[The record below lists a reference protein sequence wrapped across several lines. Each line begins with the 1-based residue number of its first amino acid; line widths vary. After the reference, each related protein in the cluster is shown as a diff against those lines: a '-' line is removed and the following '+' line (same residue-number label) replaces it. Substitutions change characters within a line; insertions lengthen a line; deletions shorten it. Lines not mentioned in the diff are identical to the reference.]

1 MKIAI
6 LLSVLFFAAACS
18 PPQSLAPKQA
28 PVPPALEYRGAWGSL
43 GEDPGKLQKPVAMAV
58 DRMGNIFL
66 ADVRKGSTLV
76 HKYDPEGHPLLSF
89 FVDGCQH
96 PSSIAV
102 DWGGAIYLA
111 DRHTGTVFVFL
122 PDGLFL
128 KTFRHAAGRPLQDPV
143 SLALAFGGQLYIL
156 ESSANRVLKLDWL
169 GHQLKTWGTRGS
181 APGQFDMPS
190 KVALSEDGSLFAADT
205 GNHRVQKF
213 SSEGDFIAQWPL
225 PASIPS
231 GRADGDPEYSIAASN
246 KFVVASESGYG
257 QVVFWTFDGQPKAS
271 VNDLLVR
278 ATSLPPLFQDVA
290 LTAKGDLLLL
300 NSTGTVPRIL
310 RFRVNF

>member
-6 LLSVLFFAAACS
+6 ILPVLFFAAACS
-18 PPQSLAPKQA
+18 PPSVSPK
-28 PVPPALEYRGAWGSL
+28 PKHVPPALEYLGAWGSV

-58 DRMGNIFL
+58 ERMGNIFL

-111 DRHTGTVFVFL
+111 DRHTGTIFVFM
-122 PDGLFL
+122 PDGQFL
-128 KTFRHAAGRPLQDPV
+128 QTIRHAAGRPLQDPA
-143 SLALAFGGQLYIL
+143 SLAVGSGGQLYIL
-156 ESSANRVLKLDWL
+156 ESSANQILKLDWM
-169 GHQLKTWGTRGS
+169 GRQLKAWGGKGS
-181 APGQFDMPS
+181 DPGEFDAPS
-190 KVALSEDGSLFAADT
+190 KVALSEDGFLYVADT

-213 SSEGDFIAQWPL
+213 SRDGDFVAQWPL
-225 PASIPS
+225 PASIS
-231 GRADGDPEYSIAASN
+231 TGRADGDPEYSIAASN
-246 KFVVASESGYG
+246 KLVVASESGYG
-257 QVVFWTFDGQPKAS
+257 QVVFWTFDGQPKAG

-290 LTAKGDLLLL
+290 LTTKGDLLLL